1 MFLVTLCQQLPY
13 RAQRSNSGTRTFSPE
28 WRQQS
33 VLGVSSSRDQTGAG
47 QLVAVSSGVESQPR
61 SCSSPTVAARQLDGK
76 LDFRPNVN
84 ARSVRVRDVV
94 AALGL
99 STRIVALSNTPLPR
113 PRSYFLSFARKTS
126 ITIIPLLFSSPLFS
140 DEQRSIRRSFRD
152 KQLRQLLSHS
162 FFATSSIR

>member
-1 MFLVTLCQQLPY
+1 
-13 RAQRSNSGTRTFSPE
+13 
-28 WRQQS
+28 

-61 SCSSPTVAARQLDGK
+61 SCSPTVAARQLDGK

-113 PRSYFLSFARKTS
+113 PHSYFLSFARKTS